1 MNNLDFAYIIK
12 LLPGI
17 LLGLTVHEY
26 MHARV
31 ALQLGDS
38 TARDQGR
45 VTLNP
50 LKHIDLFGFIFLIFA
65 GFGWAKP
72 VQINRQMLRN
82 PRRDEMLIAVAGPLS
97 NLVIGILCSLII
109 KVLITY
115 YANPD
120 SPFYANLLN
129 IILYAVFINYGLFL
143 FNILPIPPL
152 DGSHIFLNAIKI
164 KEETE
169 RVIFKYGT
177 ILLFAIIIIEN
188 QTKIDILPL
197 GRIIKFMVNNTFALL
212 GIYY

>member
-197 GRIIKFMVNNTFALL
+197 GRVIKFMVTITFGLL

>member
-31 ALQLGDS
+31 AYQLGDS

-50 LKHIDLFGFIFLIFA
+50 LKHIDLFGFVFLIFA

-97 NLVIGILCSLII
+97 NLVIGILCSVFI

-115 YANPD
+115 YANPE
-120 SPFYANLLN
+120 SHFYANLLN
-129 IILYAVFINYGLFL
+129 IVLYAVFINYGLFI
-143 FNILPIPPL
+143 FNMLPIPPL

-188 QTKIDILPL
+188 QTKLDILPL
-197 GRIIKFMVNNTFALL
+197 GRIIKFMVNNTFGLL